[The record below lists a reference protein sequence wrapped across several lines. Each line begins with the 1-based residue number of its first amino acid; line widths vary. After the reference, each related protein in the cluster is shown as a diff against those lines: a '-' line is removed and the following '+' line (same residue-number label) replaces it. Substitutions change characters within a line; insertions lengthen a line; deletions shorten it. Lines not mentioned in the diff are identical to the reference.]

1 MKDNMKWEQKNVNEP
16 MHASGPKG
24 GPTESGLFKAGL
36 AVVAG
41 LIIAALA
48 RGVKKSDDFEDYSK
62 DISEDDFNQDEDKWN
77 GTL

>member
-1 MKDNMKWEQKNVNEP
+1 MKDDMKWEQKNVNGP
-16 MHASGPKG
+16 VHSSGRKG

-36 AVVAG
+36 AVAAG

-62 DISEDDFNQDEDKWN
+62 DINEDDFNQDEDEWN
-77 GTL
+77 ETL